1 MPDRV
6 RQDDAPVLPGL
17 RLVRGAGGVVSRTLP
32 ASGGVEIALVHRP
45 GYDDWTLPK
54 GKLDPGEIEE
64 FTAVRETEEETGLRC
79 RLERWLGTTRYVDH
93 KGRRKVVHYWLMR
106 PLSGFFAANREVD
119 ELRWLAPHKAAD
131 LLTYEHDRGLL
142 GRLDGALELTQ
153 QPHMRALYLV
163 RHAKAGVRDEWE
175 GPDHLRPLTKSGLK
189 QAEVLADRLEAFSIT
204 RIFSSPHV
212 RCLETVEPIARRLGL
227 RVVLSDA
234 LAEGADPTVA
244 RAFLEESAQSATIA
258 CSHGDVI
265 SAVMERFAEAGV
277 VVEGEPRWEKG
288 SVWALETDGSRV
300 HAARAMP
307 AP

>member
-6 RQDDAPVLPGL
+6 TKDDAPVLAGT

-32 ASGGVEIALVHRP
+32 GGVVEIALVHRP

-64 FTAVRETEEETGLRC
+64 FTAVREIEEETGLRC
-79 RLERWLGTTRYVDH
+79 RLEKWLGTTRYVDH
-93 KGRRKVVHYWLMR
+93 KARRKVVHYWLMR
-106 PLSGFFAANREVD
+106 PLSGFFSPNREVD
-119 ELRWLAPHKAAD
+119 ELRWVPPHKAVD
-131 LLTYEHDRGLL
+131 LLTYEHDRALL
-142 GRLDGALELTQ
+142 GRLDGHMELSQ
-153 QPHMRALYLV
+153 HPHMRSVYLV
-163 RHAKAGVRDEWE
+163 RHAKAGDREEWD
-175 GPDHLRPLTKSGLK
+175 GPDHMRPLTKSGLK

-204 RIFSSPHV
+204 RITSSPHV

-227 RVVLSDA
+227 RVILSDA
-234 LAEGADPTVA
+234 LVEGTDPAVS

-265 SAVMERFAEAGV
+265 SGVMEHFAEAGV
-277 VVEGEPRWEKG
+277 VLEGEPRWEKG
-288 SVWALETDGSRV
+288 SVWALETDGHRV
-300 HAARAMP
+300 HAARSMP